1 MANVTFSSPLL
12 PKDVTV
18 YAVAGSHTK
27 TLLTLAKENHIPI
40 DFNCQDGEC
49 GTCVVKVTNLSRK
62 GPMGGPLTER
72 EIKVLKEVGKITQ
85 AEIDAMV
92 VDDVPRTAWRLA
104 CQMVLRDEDI
114 AVEYP
119 SANQ

>member
-1 MANVTFSSPLL
+1 MPLVTFSSPLH
-12 PKDVTV
+12 KDKTV

-40 DFNCQDGEC
+40 DFSCQDGEC
-49 GTCVVKVTNLSRK
+49 GTCLVKVTNLTQK

-72 EIKVLKEVGKITQ
+72 EVKVLKELGKITQ
-85 AEIDAMV
+85 DEIDAMQ
-92 VDDVPRTAWRLA
+92 VDDVVHTSWRLA

-114 AVEYP
+114 LVEYP
-119 SANQ
+119 SR

>member
-1 MANVTFSSPLL
+1 MPVVTFSSPLH
-12 PKDVTV
+12 KDKTV

-27 TLLTLAKENHIPI
+27 SLLTLAKENHIPI

-49 GTCVVKVTNLSRK
+49 GTCVVKVTNLTRK
-62 GPMGGPLTER
+62 GPMGGPLTDR
-72 EIKVLKEVGKITQ
+72 EISVLKGVGKITQ
-85 AEIDAMV
+85 EQIEQMK
-92 VDDVPRTAWRLA
+92 VDDLVHSSWRLA

-119 SANQ
+119 SADQ